1 MQLEYLD
8 AMSYLLIIST
18 FWSRELSWLF
28 QDSMWVWKLSQRL
41 ALAARP
47 DTPPFISDTES
58 QVRSENGKWLSF
70 NILSDLLMHWP
81 SNSVRKELG
90 KSENIF

>member
-1 MQLEYLD
+1 
-8 AMSYLLIIST
+8 
-18 FWSRELSWLF
+18 
-28 QDSMWVWKLSQRL
+28 MWVWKLSQRL

-47 DTPPFISDTES
+47 DTPPLISDTES

-81 SNSVRKELG
+81 SNSVRKELS
-90 KSENIF
+90 KSENIFQPLLSKLVRRLSSFVAIFSVKSFS

>member
-47 DTPPFISDTES
+47 DTPPLISDTECDKCG
-58 QVRSENGKWLSF
+58 VKMGNGSLS
-70 NILSDLLMHWP
+70 
-81 SNSVRKELG
+81 
-90 KSENIF
+90 IFYQIC